1 MVRSGIGLGIQS
13 DVLVPPRQRKQTATF
28 IGSSAPPLTDVIVKF
43 TASPR
48 GCQMVPRDDDGRSL
62 SATRRTWLPRGG
74 TLGMSPAQSGSGN
87 EPPPLA
93 WACLSPWSW
102 LLAWSFVFPRSVVP
116 AAVAGEGVVT
126 GGAGG
131 LSAAVAKPGH
141 VKNSANRPSFTWHN
155 RNASL
160 QNMLPPIIFLGPS
173 ISTTCR
179 GVVNLGV
186 CRIGKIVTAPSFSAG
201 D

>member
-13 DVLVPPRQRKQTATF
+13 DVFVPPRQRKQTATF
-28 IGSSAPPLTDVIVKF
+28 IGSSVPPLTDVMVKF
-43 TASPR
+43 TSSPR

-62 SATRRTWLPRGG
+62 SETRRTWLPGGG
-74 TLGMSPAQSGSGN
+74 TLRMSPVQSGSGN
-87 EPPPLA
+87 EPPPF
-93 WACLSPWSW
+93 
-102 LLAWSFVFPRSVVP
+102 AWSFVFPWSVVP
-116 AAVAGEGVVT
+116 AAVAGAGFAVAGEGVVT

-141 VKNSANRPSFTWHN
+141 VKNSANRPSFTWHI

-160 QNMLPPIIFLGPS
+160 QIMLPPIIFLGPS

>member
-1 MVRSGIGLGIQS
+1 MVRSGVGLGIQS

-28 IGSSAPPLTDVIVKF
+28 IGSSAPPLTDVMVKF
-43 TASPR
+43 TSSPR

-74 TLGMSPAQSGSGN
+74 ALGMSPAQSGSGN

-102 LLAWSFVFPRSVVP
+102 LLAWSFVFPWSVVP
-116 AAVAGEGVVT
+116 AAVAGAGFAVAGEGVVT

-131 LSAAVAKPGH
+131 VSAAVAKPGH
-141 VKNSANRPSFTWHN
+141 VKNSANRPSFTWQSGMP
-155 RNASL
+155 ASKSCF
-160 QNMLPPIIFLGPS
+160 PP
-173 ISTTCR
+173 
-179 GVVNLGV
+179 
-186 CRIGKIVTAPSFSAG
+186 
-201 D
+201 